1 MAVNF
6 ENMLD
11 KELQSALANEIV
23 TATVAVV
30 SNALAPDFAVRSLEQ
45 GVSAAL
51 SPQQREAAI
60 TLQVYGTGC
69 TGEVFLPALDSS
81 ASERAE
87 TFKAALEKKCPDG
100 MLSILD
106 KQAEAAA
113 AFKSRMC
120 HAIAS
125 KCAELAA
132 ADIDRLKKGKIT
144 ILNEADQQ
152 VFEAQHKE
160 REQKQAQAAIT
171 FLSSLPHRFPS
182 FGIELFK
189 EIRQGVQHEIEEH
202 YKSPDIHDR
211 VDSLFRDALEAM
223 PQGAR

>member
-6 ENMLD
+6 EEMLD
-11 KELQSALANEIV
+11 KEQQSALASEIV

-30 SNALAPDFAVRSLEQ
+30 SNASAPDFAVHSLEQ

-51 SPQQREAAI
+51 SPQQRDAAF
-60 TLQVYGTGC
+60 TLQAYGAGC
-69 TGEVFLPALDSS
+69 ASEVFAPALDAS

-87 TFKAALEKKCPDG
+87 MFRAALGKKCPDG
-100 MLSILD
+100 MLNVLD
-106 KQAEAAA
+106 KQPEAAA

-144 ILNEADQQ
+144 ILNAADQQ
-152 VFEAQHKE
+152 VFEAQHKG
-160 REQKQAQAAIT
+160 REQKQAQAAIA
-171 FLSSLPHRFPS
+171 FLSSLPKRFPS
-182 FGIELFK
+182 FGVELFK
-189 EIRQGVQHEIEEH
+189 EIRQAVQHEIEEN

-223 PQGAR
+223 PLGAR